1 MSSTKKKP
9 DEVDI
14 ESEEE
19 EEEDDE
25 EQNDEQPTEDDEKKE
40 ITDIRNPDVLTKYK
54 LAAEIANKAL
64 DTVTKA
70 AVPGARVAVLC
81 EMGDRFILDAVSKIY
96 KDKKVTKGVGF
107 PTCVSIN
114 NIVGSFSPLK
124 DDPATLA
131 DGDVVKIDLGVHV
144 DGYLAQVAHTV
155 VLSNPPITGRKAD
168 VLAAVHTAAE
178 ATIRLMKPGVSN
190 GAITD
195 VIDKVAK
202 QFKVSTVQGVYS
214 HQVKRFEIDAE
225 KVIAN
230 NIPDVPLTG
239 DQKTKDCKLE
249 VNEVWALDIVMSTG
263 TGKPVQASD
272 RTTVFKRAPE
282 EQYKLK
288 MKASRAVLAEI
299 STKFPTFPFSMRALE
314 FDEKKAKF
322 GIVECYKHGLVE
334 SYPVLTE
341 KEGDFVA
348 HVKFTALLLPNGTS
362 RITGFPFNMANIK
375 SDHSVVDEELKAI
388 LAQSISKKKKS
399 AAKKKKNKK
408 KASVA
413 AAGAAGGPSLSAP
426 VSKPSV

>member
-1 MSSTKKKP
+1 
-9 DEVDI
+9 
-14 ESEEE
+14 
-19 EEEDDE
+19 
-25 EQNDEQPTEDDEKKE
+25 
-40 ITDIRNPDVLTKYK
+40 
-54 LAAEIANKAL
+54 
-64 DTVTKA
+64 
-70 AVPGARVAVLC
+70 
-81 EMGDRFILDAVSKIY
+81 VS
-96 KDKKVTKGVGF
+96 V
-107 PTCVSIN
+107 N

-124 DDPATLA
+124 DDPAALA
-131 DGDVVKIDLGVHV
+131 EGDVVKIDLGVHV
-144 DGYLAQVAHTV
+144 DGYLSQLAHTII
-155 VLSNPPITGRKAD
+155 LSAPPITGRKAD
-168 VLAAVHTAAE
+168 VLAAVHTASE
-178 ATIRLMKPGVSN
+178 AAIRLMKPGVSN
-190 GAITD
+190 GSITD

-202 QFKVSTVQGVYS
+202 QFQVSTVQGVYS

-263 TGKPVQASD
+263 TGKPVQAPD

-299 STKFPTFPFSMRALE
+299 SSKFPTFPFTIRALE
-314 FDEKKAKF
+314 TDEKKAKF

-334 SYPVLTE
+334 AYPVLTE

-362 RITGFPFNMANIK
+362 RITGPQINMANVK
-375 SDHSVVDEELKAI
+375 PDHSVVDEELKAI

-399 AAKKKKNKK
+399 AAKKKNKK
-408 KASVA
+408 KKKAGAGVG
-413 AAGAAGGPSLSAP
+413 AAGAAGAGAASAP
-426 VSKPSV
+426 GGPAASPAAPAK